1 MERMKFQHPLPIS
14 HKYALFLQI
23 ILNLKK
29 RGLGRGLD
37 VLLGDNKIIDQEG
50 LRVISI
56 NKIQPGSSQPR
67 VNIGKDS
74 IESLSNSIKSQGL
87 MQPILVR
94 KSNEDKFEIIAGE
107 RRWRASKLA
116 GLREVPV
123 IIKNVE
129 DSSALAMALVENL
142 QRADLNPL
150 EEAAGYQRL
159 IKEYYHSHQGLA
171 DIIGKSRSHIANT
184 IRLLNLPEKVLMAV
198 KNGAISAGHAR
209 ALLGAKKPEVLLHQV
224 TSREL
229 NVRQT
234 EALVKAK
241 NSVRQVRVE
250 QKDSNTLGLEQ
261 DLTNLLGLRVSIKS
275 TGEAGKITIN
285 FNSLEQL
292 DEVLF
297 VLRGKQPGG
306 F

>member
-1 MERMKFQHPLPIS
+1 MAVEKARK
-14 HKYALFLQI
+14 
-23 ILNLKK
+23 N
-29 RGLGRGLD
+29 LGRGLASLFGDASDGHPTGEGGLDAYNLKSAD
-37 VLLGDNKIIDQEG
+37 VPIED
-50 LRVISI
+50 VV
-56 NKIQPGSSQPR
+56 PSSLQPR
-67 VNIGKDS
+67 LEFDADQLAA
-74 IESLSNSIKSQGL
+74 LSESIKTNGII
-87 MQPILVR
+87 QPILVR
-94 KSNEDKFEIIAGE
+94 RSPENKRKWEIVAGE
-107 RRWRASKLA
+107 RRWRAAQLA
-116 GLREVPV
+116 QKHTVPIV
-123 IIKNVE
+123 IRDLD
-129 DSSALAMALVENL
+129 DSRVLQIALVENL

-184 IRLLNLPEKVLMAV
+184 IRLLNLPEQVLMAV
-198 KNGAISAGHAR
+198 KNGAISAGHGR
-209 ALLGAKKPEVLLHQV
+209 ALLGAKKPEMLLHQV

-241 NSVRQVRVE
+241 NSVRKARGE
-250 QKDSNTLGLEQ
+250 QKDSNTLELER

-275 TGEAGKITIN
+275 TGESGKITIN

-292 DEVLF
+292 DEVLL
-297 VLRGKQPGG
+297 VLRGKQPGV

>member
-1 MERMKFQHPLPIS
+1 MAVEKARK
-14 HKYALFLQI
+14 
-23 ILNLKK
+23 N
-29 RGLGRGLD
+29 LGRGLASLFGD
-37 VLLGDNKIIDQEG
+37 VSDGHPTGAGG
-50 LRVISI
+50 LDDYNLKSADVPIEDVV
-56 NKIQPGSSQPR
+56 PSSLQPR
-67 VNIGKDS
+67 LEFDADQLAA
-74 IESLSNSIKSQGL
+74 LSESIKTNGII
-87 MQPILVR
+87 QPILVR
-94 KSNEDKFEIIAGE
+94 KSPENKRKWEIVAGE
-107 RRWRASKLA
+107 RRWRAAQLA
-116 GLREVPV
+116 QKHTVPIV
-123 IIKNVE
+123 IRDLD
-129 DSSALAMALVENL
+129 DSRVLQIALVENL

-184 IRLLNLPEKVLMAV
+184 IRLLNLPEKVLLAV
-198 KNGAISAGHAR
+198 KNGAISAGHGR
-209 ALLGAKKPEVLLHQV
+209 ALLGAKKPEMLLHQV

-241 NSVRQVRVE
+241 NSVGKARGE
-250 QKDSNTLGLEQ
+250 QKDSNTLELEQ
-261 DLTNLLGLRVSIKS
+261 DLTSLLGLRVSIKS
-275 TGEAGKITIN
+275 TGESGKITIN

-297 VLRGKQPGG
+297 VLRGKQPGV

>member
-1 MERMKFQHPLPIS
+1 MAVDKARK
-14 HKYALFLQI
+14 
-23 ILNLKK
+23 N
-29 RGLGRGLD
+29 LGRGLASLFGD
-37 VLLGDNKIIDQEG
+37 VGDGPKEG
-50 LRVISI
+50 EGGLDDYNLKSADVPIEDVV
-56 NKIQPGSSQPR
+56 PSSLQPR
-67 VNIGKDS
+67 LEFDADQLAA
-74 IESLSNSIKSQGL
+74 LSESIKTNGII
-87 MQPILVR
+87 QPILVR
-94 KSNEDKFEIIAGE
+94 RSPENKKKWEIVAGE
-107 RRWRASKLA
+107 RRWRAAQLA
-116 GLREVPV
+116 QKHTVPIV
-123 IIKNVE
+123 IRDLD
-129 DSSALAMALVENL
+129 DSRVLQIALVENL

>member
-1 MERMKFQHPLPIS
+1 MAVDKARK
-14 HKYALFLQI
+14 
-23 ILNLKK
+23 N
-29 RGLGRGLD
+29 LGRGLAS
-37 VLLGDNKIIDQEG
+37 LFGDAGEG
-50 LRVISI
+50 LADGEGGLDDYNLKSADVPIEDVV
-56 NKIQPGSSQPR
+56 PSSLQPR
-67 VNIGKDS
+67 LEFDPDQLAA
-74 IESLSNSIKSQGL
+74 LSESIKTNGII
-87 MQPILVR
+87 QPILVR
-94 KSNEDKFEIIAGE
+94 RSPENKKKWEIVAGE
-107 RRWRASKLA
+107 RRWRAAQLA
-116 GLREVPV
+116 QKHTVPIV
-123 IIKNVE
+123 IRDLD
-129 DSSALAMALVENL
+129 DSRVLQIALVENL

-198 KNGAISAGHAR
+198 KNGAISAGHGR
-209 ALLGAKKPEVLLHQV
+209 ALLGAKKPEMLLHQV

-241 NSVRQVRVE
+241 NSVRKARVE
-250 QKDSNTLGLEQ
+250 QKDSNTLELEQ
-261 DLTNLLGLRVSIKS
+261 DLTSLLGLRVSIKS
-275 TGEAGKITIN
+275 TGESGKITIN

-297 VLRGKQPGG
+297 VLRGKQPGV

>member
-1 MERMKFQHPLPIS
+1 MAVEKARK
-14 HKYALFLQI
+14 
-23 ILNLKK
+23 N
-29 RGLGRGLD
+29 LGRGLASLFGDVGGEPAGGED
-37 VLLGDNKIIDQEG
+37 VLDDYNLKSADVPIED
-50 LRVISI
+50 VV
-56 NKIQPGSSQPR
+56 PSSLQPR
-67 VNIGKDS
+67 LVFDADQLAA
-74 IESLSNSIKSQGL
+74 LSESIKTNGII
-87 MQPILVR
+87 QPILVR
-94 KSNEDKFEIIAGE
+94 RSPENKKKWEIVAGE
-107 RRWRASKLA
+107 RRWRAAQLA
-116 GLREVPV
+116 QKHTVPIVIRELD
-123 IIKNVE
+123 
-129 DSSALAMALVENL
+129 DSRVLQIALVENL

-184 IRLLNLPEKVLMAV
+184 IRLLNLPEKVLLAV
-198 KNGAISAGHAR
+198 KKADISAGHGR
-209 ALLGAKKPEVLLHQV
+209 ALLGAKKPEMLLHQV

-241 NSVRQVRVE
+241 NNVRQARVE
-250 QKDSNTLGLEQ
+250 QKDSNTLELEQ

-275 TGEAGKITIN
+275 SGESGKITIN

-292 DEVLF
+292 DEVLY
-297 VLRGKQPGG
+297 VLRGKRPGG

>member
-1 MERMKFQHPLPIS
+1 MAVEKARK
-14 HKYALFLQI
+14 
-23 ILNLKK
+23 N
-29 RGLGRGLD
+29 LGRGLASLFGD
-37 VLLGDNKIIDQEG
+37 VGDGETDGQGNVDDYNLK
-50 LRVISI
+50 
-56 NKIQPGSSQPR
+56 SSDVPIEDLVPSSLQPR
-67 VNIGKDS
+67 LEFDTDQLAA
-74 IESLSNSIKSQGL
+74 LSESIKTNGII
-87 MQPILVR
+87 QPILVR
-94 KSNEDKFEIIAGE
+94 RSPENKKKWEIVAGE
-107 RRWRASKLA
+107 RRWRAAQLA
-116 GLREVPV
+116 QKHTVPIV
-123 IIKNVE
+123 IRDLD
-129 DSSALAMALVENL
+129 DSRVLQIALVENL

-198 KNGAISAGHAR
+198 KNGAISAGHGR

-297 VLRGKQPGG
+297 VLRGKQRGV